1 MTTFGCLCWEQTTAN
16 RACWVVTLVDEK
28 GQGATEYLLMVA
40 VALIIVAVAIYWLL
54 PPKEPAVNVISNR
67 LNNIETQMDQAY

>member
-1 MTTFGCLCWEQTTAN
+1 M
-16 RACWVVTLVDEK
+16 VDEK